1 MNKIAIIGNGNHSKR
16 IQFILKKKRK
26 NFFIYKPIKK
36 KEDKINFEKVKKC
49 KIIFICSPNNTHF
62 DYIKKLFKGRYI
74 FCEKP
79 PVSKK
84 SELNKLKK
92 INNKKIYFNFNQ
104 RFSILA
110 DLLKKINKYKLGDL
124 VYANRICSHGLAF
137 KKEYKKSW
145 RSNIF

>member
-16 IQFILKKKRK
+16 IKFILKKKRK

-74 FCEKP
+74 FCE
-79 PVSKK
+79 
-84 SELNKLKK
+84 NIKLDTK
-92 INNKKIYFNFNQ
+92 
-104 RFSILA
+104 
-110 DLLKKINKYKLGDL
+110 
-124 VYANRICSHGLAF
+124 
-137 KKEYKKSW
+137 
-145 RSNIF
+145 